1 MTNEAVVAPTP
12 STEKEV
18 PEKKVVET
26 KAGEETTVATTET
39 GAEGEEGEYKDRFL
53 EGSQRIIAYDLLEA
67 RGKSNETTD
76 PDVKRYKKAKELF
89 RQGYDLCMTIPRS
102 LDEDILLQHEED
114 VKTSAETLVNAWLL
128 DDKAAPMSERV
139 LILGQQYEKVL
150 LKDVAEAD
158 REGFFIKES
167 LLFSAWILLV
177 GRQYQHC
184 LTTLTLAIN
193 TYDDLPARVYF
204 LRASCY
210 FSLGKLRIG
219 LKDLEKCLQKDS
231 KFTVAYSVLGS
242 IYMNLKDRDQA
253 IKGFKQY
260 LERGHPDTA
269 DYVNALY
276 SLSILLQE
284 KGRKSEAHE
293 MYKKARDSETR
304 FKYLYGTNTGM
315 SDIKRQA
322 VQLHETPDDARKIVF
337 DAMPSKQYNNKIEQ
351 LIQAGILNSPYPAS
365 PEQCSNCGAK
375 HLKDQPEKSLLCC
388 GGCKSIWYCSRDC
401 QVKDYKAC
409 HKLAC
414 KKAQEQK

>member
-1 MTNEAVVAPTP
+1 MTNEIAVAPA
-12 STEKEV
+12 SAEQEV
-18 PEKKVVET
+18 SEKKAVEAQ
-26 KAGEETTVATTET
+26 K
-39 GAEGEEGEYKDRFL
+39 AEGITAEEEGEYKDRFL

-67 RGKSNETTD
+67 RGKSSETSD
-76 PDVKRYKKAKELF
+76 PDVERYKKAKKMFLK
-89 RQGYDLCMTIPRS
+89 GYDLCMTIPRS
-102 LDEDILLQHEED
+102 LDEEVLLNHEQD
-114 VKTSAETLVNAWLL
+114 VRTAAETLVNAWLL

-150 LKDVAEAD
+150 LKDVAEAE

-219 LKDLEKCLQKDS
+219 LKDLEKCLQKDPG
-231 KFTVAYSVLGS
+231 FTVAYSVLGS
-242 IYMNLKDRDQA
+242 IHMNLKERDQA
-253 IKGFKQY
+253 IKGFKEY

-284 KGRKSEAHE
+284 KSRKSEARE
-293 MYKKARDSETR
+293 MYKKARDAEAR

-315 SDIKRQA
+315 SDTKRQA
-322 VQLHETPDDARKIVF
+322 VQLHESAEDARKIIF
-337 DAMPSKQYNNKIEQ
+337 DAMPAKQYNNKIQQ
-351 LIQAGILNSPYPAS
+351 LIEAGILNSPYAAS
-365 PEQCSNCGAK
+365 PEQCSNCGSK
-375 HLKDQPEKSLLCC
+375 HLKDQPGKPLLCC

-409 HKLAC
+409 HKAAC
-414 KKAQEQK
+414 KKAQK